1 MVALPG
7 VPRANR
13 LIADENDDDRF
24 VMGLL
29 RAAADAVLTGSG
41 TLKASP
47 TGLWTAESAYPDLAS
62 EWAELRGRL
71 GKPELPVLAVVTGS
85 GQVDPGHPAFERRA
99 LVLTTDG
106 GAEKLAGRLPAS
118 SEVVPLGEGPLV
130 DMARALEVLRER
142 GNDIVA
148 VEAGPHVFGSMLGD
162 DLVDEL
168 FLTLSPVVAGRTE
181 GQTRLGMVAGVEHL
195 PDVRIAGALLGA
207 RRSGAHLFL
216 HYALGTAAAG
226 RDP

>member
-1 MVALPG
+1 M
-7 VPRANR
+7 
-13 LIADENDDDRF
+13 
-24 VMGLL
+24 
-29 RAAADAVLTGSG
+29 
-41 TLKASP
+41 
-47 TGLWTAESAYPDLAS
+47 
-62 EWAELRGRL
+62 
-71 GKPELPVLAVVTGS
+71 LAVVTGS
-85 GQVDPGHPAFERRA
+85 GQVDPGHPAFERGA

-118 SEVVPLGEGPLV
+118 SEVVSLGEGPLV

-142 GNDIVA
+142 GNDVVA

-162 DLVDEL
+162 GLIDEL
-168 FLTLSPVVAGRTE
+168 FLTLSPVLAGRTE
-181 GQTRLGMVAGVEHL
+181 GQARLGMVAGEELL
-195 PDVRIAGALLGA
+195 PDVRDRAGTLLGA